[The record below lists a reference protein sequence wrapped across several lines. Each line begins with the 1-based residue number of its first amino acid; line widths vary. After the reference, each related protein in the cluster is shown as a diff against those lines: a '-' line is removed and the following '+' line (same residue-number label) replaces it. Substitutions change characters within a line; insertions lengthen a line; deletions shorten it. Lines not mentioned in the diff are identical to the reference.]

1 MKRDS
6 INPDTGMKAVV
17 FNGEIV
23 YLSPTAYK
31 LLMHMI
37 NNPAGQYFTGVLRQQ
52 FQTCPTRNLRP
63 YFEELQRSGLFDVV
77 FAYGRVIV
85 KQLVEHVDTAYG
97 MPVFERCAA

>member
-6 INPDTGMKAVV
+6 IKPDTGMKAVII
-17 FNGEIV
+17 NNEAA

-31 LLMHMI
+31 LLTHLLEH
-37 NNPAGQYFTGVLRQQ
+37 PAGQYFTGELRQQ

-63 YFEELQRSGLFDVV
+63 YFEELQRLGLFDVV

-85 KQLVEHVDTAYG
+85 KQLAEHVNTVYE
-97 MPVFERCAA
+97 MPVFER